1 MLFEREYYKKIEPFL
16 RDKEILVIHGSRQV
30 GKTSLMKY
38 IIETNKFIKENY
50 FFMDLEEPTSLDI
63 CNTGAETVVEY
74 LKVNGL
80 LGKTPLYLFIDE
92 VQYMNNPSSFLKLLY
107 DKYRSKLKII
117 VSGSSTFEIK
127 SKFKS
132 SLVGRAIDF
141 ELFPLSFKEYLLF
154 KNIPIDLSNPIKI
167 EIIISELKNHFI
179 NFVKFGGYPEI
190 VLEENIEK
198 KKIKLNQII
207 STYIK
212 ADIRDIGKIR
222 HIDKFNKLLEVLSS
236 QIGNLVN
243 ISELSNTLGIA
254 RQTIEE
260 YLFVLENTYFIK
272 LLRPHYTN
280 VRTEVSKMPKIYFED
295 TGVANLFRSAN
306 LDVEVDGQIFENAV
320 FNELR
325 KTIDFKKLYF
335 LRSKKQHE
343 IDFIIKSN
351 NSIMPI
357 ETKISY
363 TKKRLTSMLY
373 FKEKKYY
380 QNAYI
385 CRLNELNENKNDW
398 LKLIYPWELKNEF
411 ISS

>member
-16 RDKEILVIHGSRQV
+16 CDKEILVIHGSRQV

-38 IIETNKFIKENY
+38 IIEKNRFIEENY
-50 FFMDLEEPTSLDI
+50 VFIDLEEPSSLGI
-63 CNTGAETVVEY
+63 CNAGAEAFVEY
-74 LKVNGL
+74 LTVNGL

-92 VQYMNNPSSFLKLLY
+92 IQYMDNPSSFLKLLY

-127 SKFKS
+127 SKFKI
-132 SLVGRAIDF
+132 SLVGRTINF
-141 ELFPLSFKEYLLF
+141 ELFPLTFKEYLLF
-154 KNIPIDLSNPIKI
+154 KNIPIDISNPIKI
-167 EIIISELKNHFI
+167 DIVISNLKNHFL
-179 NFVKFGGYPEI
+179 NFIKFGGYPEI
-190 VLEENIEK
+190 VLEDNIEK

-222 HIDKFNKLLEVLSS
+222 HVDKFNKLLEVLSS
-236 QIGNLVN
+236 QIGRLVN

-260 YLFVLENTYFIK
+260 YLFILENTYLIK

-295 TGVANLFRSAN
+295 TGVANLFRYGN
-306 LDVEVDGQIFENAV
+306 LNVEVDGQIFENAI

-325 KTIDFKKLYF
+325 KGDTFGKLYF

-343 IDFIIKSN
+343 IDFVLKDEEKII
-351 NSIMPI
+351 PI
-357 ETKISY
+357 ETKISF

-373 FKEKKYY
+373 FKEKGYF
-380 QNAYI
+380 NSAYI
-385 CRLNELNENKNDW
+385 CRINELNENKNEW

-411 ISS
+411 F

>member
-16 RDKEILVIHGSRQV
+16 CDKEILVIHGSRQV

-38 IIETNKFIKENY
+38 IIEKNRFIEENY
-50 FFMDLEEPTSLDI
+50 VFIDLEEPLSLDI
-63 CNTGAETVVEY
+63 CNAGAEAFVEY
-74 LKVNGL
+74 LTVNGL

-92 VQYMNNPSSFLKLLY
+92 IQYMDNPSSFLKLLY

-127 SKFKS
+127 SKFKI
-132 SLVGRAIDF
+132 SLVGRTINF
-141 ELFPLSFKEYLLF
+141 ELFPLTFKEYLLF
-154 KNIPIDLSNPIKI
+154 KNIPIDISNPIKI
-167 EIIISELKNHFI
+167 DIVISKLKNHFL
-179 NFVKFGGYPEI
+179 NFIKFGGYPEI
-190 VLEENIEK
+190 VLEDNIEK

-222 HIDKFNKLLEVLSS
+222 HVDKFNKLLEVLSS
-236 QIGNLVN
+236 QIGRLVN

-260 YLFVLENTYFIK
+260 YLFILENTYLIK

-295 TGVANLFRSAN
+295 TGVANLFRYGN
-306 LDVEVDGQIFENAV
+306 LNVEVDGQIFENAI

-325 KTIDFKKLYF
+325 KGDTFGKLYF

-343 IDFIIKSN
+343 IDFVLKDEEKII
-351 NSIMPI
+351 PI
-357 ETKISY
+357 ETKISF

-373 FKEKKYY
+373 FKEKGYF
-380 QNAYI
+380 NSAYI
-385 CRLNELNENKNDW
+385 CRINELNENKNEW

-411 ISS
+411 F

>member
-38 IIETNKFIKENY
+38 IIENNKFIKENH
-50 FFMDLEEPTSLDI
+50 FFMDLEEPTNLDI
-63 CNTGAETVVEY
+63 CNAGVEEFIEY
-74 LKVNGL
+74 LRVNGL
-80 LGKTPLYLFIDE
+80 LGEIPLFLFIDE
-92 VQYMNNPSSFLKLLY
+92 IQYMDNPSSFLKLLY
-107 DKYRSKLKII
+107 DKYRSKVKII

-127 SKFKS
+127 SKFKI
-132 SLVGRAIDF
+132 SLVGRTINF

-154 KNIPIDLSNPIKI
+154 KNISISLSNPIKL
-167 EIIISELKNHFI
+167 EIVISELKKHFI
-179 NFVKFGGYPEI
+179 NFIKFGGYPEI

-236 QIGNLVN
+236 QIGSLVN

-260 YLFVLENTYFIK
+260 YLFILENTYLVK

-295 TGVANLFRSAN
+295 TGVANLFRYAN
-306 LDVEVDGQIFENAV
+306 LDVEVDGRMFENAV

-325 KTIDFKKLYF
+325 KENNIEQLYF

-343 IDFIIKSN
+343 IDFILKKDKKI
-351 NSIMPI
+351 IPI
-357 ETKISY
+357 ETKISF

-373 FKEKKYY
+373 FKEKGYY

-385 CRLNELNENKNDW
+385 CRLNELNENKNKW

-411 ISS
+411 F